1 MAAPFVR
8 GLLKRILLMGSL
20 GSIGLLLVVSVL
32 ATSAQIATYGV
43 PLKLLVAL
51 VLALAVGLGARHI
64 IRKRN
69 GTVTKWDCSWWLC
82 GLAVAAVFL
91 LANQLIVRGIAVG
104 IWDAEGE
111 LFPFQVVVADF
122 VRAGRFVHWD
132 PWSDAGL
139 PLASDP
145 SVGAFSP
152 LNLAIGLLTGG
163 TSLGFRL
170 YWMFVWSLG
179 GFGILMLA
187 KQLKAPAWG
196 GAVVAVGFLFCGVYT
211 GNAEHTSCIVAFS
224 FVPLIIWRLDRAL
237 VSRSL
242 RPAAEAGALWG
253 LSALSGYPAQTIMT
267 GFFCVLWGVGRV
279 VFSESGKAA
288 ATSAGETPSA
298 PHTIRARVVLLVA
311 VLAILLVV
319 GLAVLSPT
327 YYTFFAEGAGTT
339 ARSGPLSREVAIL
352 SNALHP
358 GALSTLASP
367 YLATLKADNQ
377 LQGNGQMWPGVDLS
391 MCSIY
396 SGGVVAVL
404 ALLSI
409 LARPRDRWR
418 WSLVILAG
426 FSLACALGGWLPL
439 RGWLYDLIYPT
450 RFFRHPALFGLY
462 FVFTISAMALVGTS
476 DLQAAIRN
484 GPSPIW
490 RRFKIASIVCA
501 TGALAAFLAV
511 LGSFGAERSI
521 SFRQAPGMWLIV
533 SGVWLAILGSAMLS
547 GSWPDTVRR
556 RYLAA
561 ILLAIAAGDAILTNA
576 VSQENMVSTDPKD
589 VARWQTLDARHS
601 AILDLTANGLMRDE
615 NPCVSSNIAEARP
628 RANPHAAV
636 PCPFSDQLIT
646 KIPVLESY
654 STLSNPFLLRTARHP
669 ILKDAAIGSER
680 IWFAPDAL
688 QVPATEAFFSA
699 FERRAEALHAPP
711 LVIHSRADLTR
722 PTDNSGKS
730 ASRTDDP
737 ARIAELPA
745 CDRIQV
751 RLAKYDPEELAF
763 NCNCPADGW
772 LLVTDRWGPSW
783 RAEINS
789 QPTEVYGANFIFRA
803 IPVRA
808 GENSIRFT
816 YHPPL
821 FPWLLI
827 LSWTTLG
834 GIVVWSV
841 FRTVRQIKN

>member
-1 MAAPFVR
+1 
-8 GLLKRILLMGSL
+8 MGSL
-20 GSIGLLLVVSVL
+20 GSIGLLLVVSIL
-32 ATSAQIATYGV
+32 ATSTQIAMYGFPV
-43 PLKLLVAL
+43 KLLVSL
-51 VLALAVGLGARHI
+51 VLALGVAVGSRYA

-69 GTVTKWDCSWWLC
+69 GTVTKWDCSWWIG

-122 VRAGRFVHWD
+122 VRSGRFVHWD

-152 LNLAIGLLTGG
+152 LNLAVGLLTGG
-163 TSLGFRL
+163 TSLGFRI
-170 YWMFVWSLG
+170 YWLFVWSLG

-187 KQLKAPAWG
+187 RQLKAPAWG

-211 GNAEHTSCIVAFS
+211 GNAEHTSCVVAFS

-237 VSRSL
+237 VSRTPW
-242 RPAAEAGALWG
+242 PAAEAGALWG
-253 LSALSGYPAQTIMT
+253 LSALSGYPAQTIIT
-267 GFFCVLWGVGRV
+267 GFFCVLWAVGRLA
-279 VFSESGKAA
+279 FPEGSKGND
-288 ATSAGETPSA
+288 TSVGEISSA
-298 PHTIRARVVLLVA
+298 PYAMRARFLFLLA
-311 VLAILLVV
+311 VLAIVLVV

-339 ARSGPLSREVAIL
+339 ARSGPLSRDVAIL

-367 YLATLKADNQ
+367 YLAALKADNQ
-377 LQGNGQMWPGVDLS
+377 LQGNAQMWPGIDLS

-396 SGGVVAVL
+396 SGGIVVVF

-418 WSLVILAG
+418 LWLVVLAG
-426 FSLACALGGWLPL
+426 FSLACAVGGWLPL
-439 RGWLYDLIYPT
+439 RGWLYDWIYPT

-484 GPSPIW
+484 GGASPVW

-501 TGALAAFLAV
+501 TSALAAFLAV
-511 LGSFGAERSI
+511 VGSFGAERSI

-533 SGVWLAILGSAMLS
+533 SGVWLAILGLAMLS
-547 GSWPDTVRR
+547 GSWPDSVRLS
-556 RYLAA
+556 YLPA
-561 ILLAIAAGDAILTNA
+561 ILLAIAAGDAVLTNA
-576 VSQENMVSTDPKD
+576 VSQANMVSTDPKD
-589 VARWQTLDARHS
+589 VARWQSLDARHS
-601 AILDLTANGLMRDE
+601 AIIDLNANGLMREE

-669 ILKDAAIGSER
+669 ILKETAIGNER
-680 IWFAPDAL
+680 IWFAADAL
-688 QVPATEAFFSA
+688 QVPATEDFFSA

-711 LVIHSRADLTR
+711 LVIHSLNDLTR
-722 PTDNSGKS
+722 PTGEAGKS
-730 ASRTDDP
+730 RNRTDDL

-751 RLAKYDPEELAF
+751 RVAKYDPEELAF

-783 RAEINS
+783 RGEVNN

-803 IPVRA
+803 IRVRA

-841 FRTVRQIKN
+841 FRAVKQIKN